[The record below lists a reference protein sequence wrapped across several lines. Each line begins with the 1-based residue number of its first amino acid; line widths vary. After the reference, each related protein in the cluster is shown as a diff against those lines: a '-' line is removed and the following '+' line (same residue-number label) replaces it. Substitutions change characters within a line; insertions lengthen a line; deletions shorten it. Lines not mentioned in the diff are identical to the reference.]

1 MSRSV
6 RPVPSP
12 TGGEQGNQLASPSGG
27 GQGGG
32 IVEARA
38 RVLEL
43 RRLIDR
49 ANRQYYVLDHPE
61 ITDAEYD
68 ALFRELVE
76 LETQFPELVTPDSP
90 TQRVGGPPS
99 DAFAKV
105 THRTPM
111 LSLANAFDRDE
122 VREFDKRV
130 RRALGDVKVEY
141 VTELKI
147 DGLAMSLLYE
157 DGRYT
162 IGATRGDGYEGEDV
176 TPNVKTISSVPLSVT
191 IPMEFPRTFEVRGEV
206 YMPKRS
212 FERLNAELAA
222 AGKPLFANPRNAAA
236 GAVRQ
241 LDPRITA
248 RRRLDTFI
256 YALDPPGTA
265 KSQEQV
271 LALLAEMGFHV
282 NDNRRTHGDI
292 DAVIGFL
299 DEWQEKRH
307 GLDYE
312 IDGIVI
318 KVNDLGQQAELG
330 FVSRSP
336 RWALAFKFP
345 PEQAETVVEDIKVY
359 VGRTGVMT
367 PVAWLTPIQIA
378 GVTVSRA
385 TLHNEDEVARK
396 DVRPGDH
403 VIIQRAGD
411 VIPEVVRVLTEKR
424 PTSSRPWHMPKTCP
438 ECGTDL
444 VREPG
449 EAATRCINPTCP
461 AQVLEHLRHF
471 VGALDIEGLGYATL
485 QQLID
490 RKLVKDPADLYHL
503 TKDQL
508 LSLDGFADK
517 SAQNLLDRIEASKPT
532 TFLRFLAALGIGH
545 VGWTMA
551 GLLADH
557 FGTIDRLQGAGID
570 DLRAVGGVG
579 PTVAEEVHEY
589 FERAESRRLIE
600 RLLAAGIEI
609 KKPERREGP
618 LTGKTFVL
626 TGSLSTLT
634 RGQAEERIKGLGGA
648 IGSTVSKKTNYLVVG
663 ADPGSKLEKAQR
675 LKVPI
680 LDEVAFLELLAT
692 QGVADN
698 AE

>member
-1 MSRSV
+1 V
-6 RPVPSP
+6 IAAV
-12 TGGEQGNQLASPSGG
+12 TTIEQAQ
-27 GQGGG
+27 
-32 IVEARA
+32 V

-43 RRLIDR
+43 RKLIDR
-49 ANRQYYVLDHPE
+49 ASRQYYLLDQPE

-76 LETQFPELVTPDSP
+76 LETQYPELITPDSP

-105 THRTPM
+105 THRAPM
-111 LSLANAFDRDE
+111 LSLANAFERDE

-130 RRALGDVKVEY
+130 HRALGDVTVRY

-157 DGRYT
+157 DGHYK
-162 IGATRGDGYEGEDV
+162 IGATRGDGYVGEDV
-176 TPNVKTISSVPLSVT
+176 TPNVKTIASVPLSVT
-191 IPMEFPRTFEVRGEV
+191 IPQEFPPTFEVRGEV

-212 FERLNAELAA
+212 FRRLNAELAA
-222 AGKPLFANPRNAAA
+222 EGKPLFANPRNAAA

-241 LDPRITA
+241 LDPGVTA
-248 RRRLDTFI
+248 RRRLDTFM
-256 YALDPPGTA
+256 YALDPPGGA
-265 KSQEQV
+265 RSQEEI
-271 LALLAEMGFHV
+271 LERLAEMGFHV
-282 NDNRRTHGDI
+282 NDNRRLHGDI
-292 DAVIGFL
+292 EAVIAFL

-318 KVNDLGQQAELG
+318 KVNDLTQQGELG
-330 FVSRSP
+330 FVSRRP

-359 VGRTGVMT
+359 VGRTGAIT
-367 PVAWLTPIQIA
+367 PVAWLTPVQI
-378 GVTVSRA
+378 GGTTVSRA

-411 VIPEVVRVLTEKR
+411 VIPEVVRVLAEKR
-424 PTSSRPWHMPKTCP
+424 PRSSRPWRMPKQCP

-490 RKLVKDPADLYHL
+490 RKLVKDPSDLYHL
-503 TKDQL
+503 RKDQL
-508 LSLDGFADK
+508 LSLEGFAEK
-517 SAQNLLDRIEASKPT
+517 SAQNLLDRIDASKST
-532 TFLRFLAALGIGH
+532 TLLRFLAALGIGH

-551 GLLADH
+551 GLLADD
-557 FGTIDRLQGAGID
+557 FGTIDRLQAASVD
-570 DLRAVGGVG
+570 DLRAIGGVG
-579 PTVAEEVHEY
+579 PTVAEEVREY
-589 FERAESRRLIE
+589 FQRPESRRLIE
-600 RLLAAGIEI
+600 RLLAGGIEI
-609 KKPERREGP
+609 KKPERRDGP
-618 LTGKTFVL
+618 LSGKTFVL
-626 TGSLSTLT
+626 TGTLSSLT
-634 RGQAEERIKGLGGA
+634 RGEAEERIKALGGA
-648 IGSTVSKKTNYLVVG
+648 IGSSVSKKTDFLVVG

-680 LDEVAFLELLAT
+680 LDETAFLTLLGRT
-692 QGVADN
+692 S
-698 AE
+698 

>member
-1 MSRSV
+1 MSKQ
-6 RPVPSP
+6 PQTPQ
-12 TGGEQGNQLASPSGG
+12 TLASHVPRGSRGPAG
-27 GQGGG
+27 PE
-32 IVEARA
+32 EAQA

-43 RRLIDR
+43 RTEIDR
-49 ANRQYYVLDHPE
+49 ANRQYYELDQPE

-68 ALFRELVE
+68 ALFRELVD
-76 LETQFPELVTPDSP
+76 LETQYPELITPDSP
-90 TQRVGGPPS
+90 SQRVGGPPS

-111 LSLANAFDRDE
+111 LSLGNAFDRDE
-122 VREFDKRV
+122 VREFDRRV

-157 DGRYT
+157 DGRYK
-162 IGATRGDGYEGEDV
+162 IGATRGDGYVGEDV
-176 TPNVKTISSVPLSVT
+176 TPNVKTISSVPLSV
-191 IPMEFPRTFEVRGEV
+191 IVPPEFPRAFEVRGEV

-212 FERLNAELAA
+212 FQRLNAELAA
-222 AGKPLFANPRNAAA
+222 EGKPLFANPRNAAA

-256 YALDPPGTA
+256 YALDPPGGA
-265 KSQEQV
+265 RSQEQI
-271 LALLAEMGFHV
+271 LNRLAEMGFHV
-282 NDNRRTHGDI
+282 NTNRRTHPDI

-307 GLDYE
+307 ELDYG

-345 PEQAETVVEDIKVY
+345 PEQAETVVDDIKVY
-359 VGRTGVMT
+359 VGRTGAIT
-367 PVAWLTPIQIA
+367 PVAWLTPVQI
-378 GVTVSRA
+378 GGTTVSRA

-424 PTSSRPWHMPKTCP
+424 SPSSRPWHMPKKCP
-438 ECGTDL
+438 ECGTEL

-461 AQVLEHLRHF
+461 AQVLEHFRHF
-471 VGALDIEGLGYATL
+471 VGSLDIEGLGYATL

-503 TKDQL
+503 TKEQL
-508 LSLDGFADK
+508 LTLDGFADK
-517 SAQNLLDRIEASKPT
+517 SAQNLLDRIAASKST
-532 TFLRFLAALGIGH
+532 TFLRFLSALAINH

-557 FGTIDRLQGAGID
+557 FGTIDRLQTAGVD
-570 DLRAVGGVG
+570 DLRAIGGVG
-579 PTVAEEVHEY
+579 PTVAEDVHEY
-589 FERAESRRLIE
+589 FQRPEWRRTSTSISSGQSPAASSSVCSRPESRSSNPSD
-600 RLLAAGIEI
+600 A
-609 KKPERREGP
+609 
-618 LTGKTFVL
+618 
-626 TGSLSTLT
+626 
-634 RGQAEERIKGLGGA
+634 RGR
-648 IGSTVSKKTNYLVVG
+648 
-663 ADPGSKLEKAQR
+663 
-675 LKVPI
+675 
-680 LDEVAFLELLAT
+680 
-692 QGVADN
+692 
-698 AE
+698 

>member
-1 MSRSV
+1 VNTAV
-6 RPVPSP
+6 RPVR
-12 TGGEQGNQLASPSGG
+12 SPSGG

-32 IVEARA
+32 LEEAQA

-43 RRLIDR
+43 RTLIDR
-49 ANRQYYVLDHPE
+49 ANRQYYELDEPE

-68 ALFRELVE
+68 ALFRELVD
-76 LETQFPELVTPDSP
+76 LETRYPELITPDSP

-111 LSLANAFDRDE
+111 LSLGNAFDRDE

-157 DGRYT
+157 DGRYK
-162 IGATRGDGYEGEDV
+162 IGATRGDGYVGEDV
-176 TPNVKTISSVPLSVT
+176 TPNVKTIPSVPISVT
-191 IPMEFPRTFEVRGEV
+191 IPPEFPRAFEVRGEV

-212 FERLNAELAA
+212 FQRLNTELAA
-222 AGKPLFANPRNAAA
+222 EGKPLFANPRNAAA

-256 YALDPPGTA
+256 YALDPAGGA
-265 KSQEQV
+265 KSQEQI
-271 LALLAEMGFHV
+271 LNRLAEMGFHV
-282 NDNRRTHGDI
+282 NTNRRTHGDI

-307 GLDYE
+307 ELDYGT
-312 IDGIVI
+312 DGIVI

-345 PEQAETVVEDIKVY
+345 PEQAETIVDDIKVY
-359 VGRTGVMT
+359 VGRTGAIT
-367 PVAWLTPIQIA
+367 PVAWLTPVQI
-378 GVTVSRA
+378 GGTTVSRA

-424 PTSSRPWHMPKTCP
+424 SASSRPWHMPKKCA

-461 AQVLEHLRHF
+461 AQVLEHFRHF
-471 VGALDIEGLGYATL
+471 VGSLDIEGLGYATL

-490 RKLVKDPADLYHL
+490 RKLVGDPADLYHL
-503 TKDQL
+503 TKEQL
-508 LSLDGFADK
+508 LTLNGFADK
-517 SAQNLLDRIEASKPT
+517 SAQNLLDRIAASKST
-532 TFLRFLAALGIGH
+532 TFLRFLSALAINH

-557 FGTIDRLQGAGID
+557 FGTIDRLQSASVD
-570 DLRAVGGVG
+570 DLRAIGGVG
-579 PTVAEEVHEY
+579 PTVAEDVHEY
-589 FERAESRRLIE
+589 FQRPESRRLIE
-600 RLLAAGIEI
+600 RLLEAGIEI
-609 KKPERREGP
+609 KQPERREGP
-618 LTGKTFVL
+618 LSGKTFVL
-626 TGSLSTLT
+626 TGTLSSLT
-634 RGQAEERIKGLGGA
+634 RGDAEERIKAFGGA
-648 IGSTVSKKTNYLVVG
+648 IGSGVSKKTDYLVAG

-675 LKVPI
+675 LKIPI
-680 LDEVAFLELLAT
+680 LDETAFLALLEDGPMKEAI
-692 QGVADN
+692 
-698 AE
+698 

>member
-1 MSRSV
+1 
-6 RPVPSP
+6 
-12 TGGEQGNQLASPSGG
+12 
-27 GQGGG
+27 
-32 IVEARA
+32 
-38 RVLEL
+38 
-43 RRLIDR
+43 
-49 ANRQYYVLDHPE
+49 
-61 ITDAEYD
+61 
-68 ALFRELVE
+68 
-76 LETQFPELVTPDSP
+76 
-90 TQRVGGPPS
+90 
-99 DAFAKV
+99 
-105 THRTPM
+105 
-111 LSLANAFDRDE
+111 
-122 VREFDKRV
+122 
-130 RRALGDVKVEY
+130 LGDVRVEY

-157 DGRYT
+157 QGRYK
-162 IGATRGDGYEGEDV
+162 IGATRGDGYVGEDV
-176 TPNVKTISSVPLSVT
+176 TPNVKTIPSVPLSVT
-191 IPMEFPRTFEVRGEV
+191 IPKEFPPTFEVRGEV

-212 FERLNAELAA
+212 FQRLNAELASE
-222 AGKPLFANPRNAAA
+222 GKPPFANPRNAAA

-256 YALDPPGTA
+256 YALDPPGSA
-265 KSQEQV
+265 KSQEQILER
-271 LALLAEMGFHV
+271 LAQMGFHV
-282 NDNRRTHGDI
+282 NDNRRTHPDI
-292 DAVIGFL
+292 EAVIAFL

-345 PEQAETVVEDIKVY
+345 PEQAETVVEDIKIY
-359 VGRTGVMT
+359 VGRTGAAT
-367 PVAWLTPIQIA
+367 PVAWLRPTQIA

-396 DVRPGDH
+396 DVRPQDH

-411 VIPEVVRVLTEKR
+411 VIPEVVRVLIEKR
-424 PTSSRPWHMPKTCP
+424 PTSSRPWHMPKKCP

-471 VGALDIEGLGYATL
+471 VGSLDIEGLGYATL

-503 TKDQL
+503 TKEQL
-508 LSLDGFADK
+508 LSLEGFADK
-517 SAQNLLDRIEASKPT
+517 SAQNLLDRIDASKST
-532 TFLRFLAALGIGH
+532 TFLRFLSALGINH

-551 GLLADH
+551 GLLAEH
-557 FGTIDRLQGAGID
+557 FGAIDRLQDASVD

-579 PTVAEEVHEY
+579 PIVAEEVHEY
-589 FERAESRRLIE
+589 FQRPESRRLIQ
-600 RLLAAGIEI
+600 RLLEAGITI
-609 KKPERREGP
+609 KPPERVEGR
-618 LTGKTFVL
+618 LSGKTFVL
-626 TGSLSTLT
+626 TGTLSSLT
-634 RGQAEERIKGLGGA
+634 RGQAEDMIKALGGA
-648 IGSTVSKKTNYLVVG
+648 VGSSVTKKTDYLVVG

-675 LKVPI
+675 LKVPV
-680 LDEVAFLELLAT
+680 LDEAAFLEMIR
-692 QGVADN
+692 G
-698 AE
+698 

>member
-1 MSRSV
+1 VTTAVRSL
-6 RPVPSP
+6 
-12 TGGEQGNQLASPSGG
+12 E
-27 GQGGG
+27 
-32 IVEARA
+32 EAQA

-43 RRLIDR
+43 RGLIDR
-49 ANRQYYVLDHPE
+49 ANRQYYVLDQPE
-61 ITDAEYD
+61 ITDAEFD

-76 LETQFPELVTPDSP
+76 LETQFPELITPDSP

-111 LSLANAFDRDE
+111 LSLGNAFDRDE

-157 DGRYT
+157 DGRYR
-162 IGATRGDGYEGEDV
+162 IGATRGDGYVGEDV
-176 TPNVKTISSVPLSVT
+176 TPNVKTIPSVPLSVT
-191 IPMEFPRTFEVRGEV
+191 VPAEFPRTFEVRGEV

-222 AGKPLFANPRNAAA
+222 EGKALFANPRNAAA

-256 YALDPPGTA
+256 YALDPPGGA
-265 KSQEQV
+265 RSQEEI
-271 LALLAEMGFHV
+271 LTRLDRMGFHV
-282 NDNRRTHGDI
+282 NGSRRTHADI

-299 DEWQEKRH
+299 DEWQEKRQ
-307 GLDYE
+307 GLDYG

-318 KVNDLGQQAELG
+318 KVNDLAQQAELG

-345 PEQAETVVEDIKVY
+345 PEQAETTVEDIKVY

-367 PVAWLTPIQIA
+367 PVAWLTPVQI
-378 GVTVSRA
+378 GGTTVSRA

-396 DVRPGDH
+396 DVRPGDR

-411 VIPEVVRVLTEKR
+411 VIPEVVRVLLERR
-424 PTSSRPWHMPKTCP
+424 PASSRPWHMPKKCP
-438 ECGTDL
+438 ECGSDL

-471 VGALDIEGLGYATL
+471 VAALDIEGLGYATL
-485 QQLID
+485 QQLIE
-490 RKLVKDPADLYHL
+490 RKLVTDPADLYHL
-503 TKDQL
+503 TKPKV
-508 LSLDGFADK
+508 LSLEGFADK

-532 TFLRFLAALGIGH
+532 TLQRFLVALGIGH

-557 FGTIDRLQGAGID
+557 FGDIDRLQAAGID
-570 DLRAVGGVG
+570 DLRAIGGVG
-579 PTVAEEVHEY
+579 PAVAEAVREY
-589 FERAESRRLIE
+589 FQLPTSRRLIQ
-600 RLLAAGIEI
+600 RLLEAGVNI
-609 KKPERREGP
+609 KQPERPEGP
-618 LTGKTFVL
+618 LVGKTFVL
-626 TGSLSTLT
+626 TGSLTSLT
-634 RGQAEERIKGLGGA
+634 RGEAEHRIKALGGT
-648 IGSTVSKKTNYLVVG
+648 IGSSVSRKTDYLVVG
-663 ADPGSKLEKAQR
+663 ADPGSKQEKAQR
-675 LKVPI
+675 LKVPL
-680 LDEVAFLELLAT
+680 LDEAGFLDLIDHTA
-692 QGVADN
+692 
-698 AE
+698 

>member
-1 MSRSV
+1 M
-6 RPVPSP
+6 PVP
-12 TGGEQGNQLASPSGG
+12 SPSGG
-27 GQGGG
+27 GRGGG
-32 IVEARA
+32 LEQARA

-43 RRLIDR
+43 RTLIER
-49 ANRQYYVLDHPE
+49 ANRQYYELDQPE

-68 ALFRELVE
+68 AMFRELVE
-76 LETQFPELVTPDSP
+76 LETQYPELITPDSP

-111 LSLANAFDRDE
+111 LSLSNAFDRDE

-157 DGRYT
+157 DGRYK
-162 IGATRGDGYEGEDV
+162 IGATRGDGYVGEDV
-176 TPNVKTISSVPLSVT
+176 TPNVKTIASVPLSVT
-191 IPMEFPRTFEVRGEV
+191 IPAEFPRTFEVRGEV

-212 FERLNAELAA
+212 FQRLNAELAA
-222 AGKPLFANPRNAAA
+222 EGKPLFANPRNAAA

-256 YALDPPGTA
+256 YALDPPGGA
-265 KSQEQV
+265 RSQAQI
-271 LALLAEMGFHV
+271 LTRLDEMGFHV
-282 NDNRRTHGDI
+282 NANRCTHADI

-307 GLDYE
+307 ELDYG

-345 PEQAETVVEDIKVY
+345 PEQAETVVNEIKVY
-359 VGRTGVMT
+359 VGRTGAIT
-367 PVAWLTPIQIA
+367 PVAWLEPVQI
-378 GVTVSRA
+378 GGTTVSRA

-411 VIPEVVRVLTEKR
+411 VIPEVVRVLTEERSK
-424 PTSSRPWHMPKTCP
+424 SSRPWHMPKKCP

-444 VREPG
+444 VRESG

-471 VGALDIEGLGYATL
+471 VGSLDIEGLGYATL

-490 RKLVKDPADLYHL
+490 RKLVKDPADLYRL
-503 TKDQL
+503 TKEQL
-508 LSLDGFADK
+508 LILEGFADK
-517 SAQNLLDRIEASKPT
+517 SAQNLLDRIATSKST
-532 TFLRFLAALGIGH
+532 TLLRFLSALGISH

-557 FGTIDRLQGAGID
+557 FGTIDRLEAASVD
-570 DLRAVGGVG
+570 DLRAISGVG

-589 FERAESRRLIE
+589 FQRPESRRLIE

-618 LTGKTFVL
+618 LSGKTFVL
-626 TGSLSTLT
+626 TGTLSSLT
-634 RGQAEERIKGLGGA
+634 RGQAEERIKALGGA
-648 IGSTVSKKTNYLVVG
+648 IGPGVSKKTDYLVVG

-675 LKVPI
+675 LKIPI
-680 LDEVAFLELLAT
+680 LDETAFLELLGPT
-692 QGVADN
+692 S
-698 AE
+698 

>member
-1 MSRSV
+1 MSKQ
-6 RPVPSP
+6 PQTPQ
-12 TGGEQGNQLASPSGG
+12 TLASHVPRGSRGPAG
-27 GQGGG
+27 PE
-32 IVEARA
+32 EAQA

-43 RRLIDR
+43 RTEIDR
-49 ANRQYYVLDHPE
+49 ANRQYYELDQPE

-68 ALFRELVE
+68 ALFRELVD
-76 LETQFPELVTPDSP
+76 LETQYPELITPDSP
-90 TQRVGGPPS
+90 SQRVGGPPS

-111 LSLANAFDRDE
+111 LSLGNAFDRDE
-122 VREFDKRV
+122 VREFDRRV

-157 DGRYT
+157 DGRYK
-162 IGATRGDGYEGEDV
+162 IGATRGDGYVGEDV
-176 TPNVKTISSVPLSVT
+176 TPNVKTISSVPLSV
-191 IPMEFPRTFEVRGEV
+191 IVPPEFPRAFEVRGEV

-212 FERLNAELAA
+212 FQRLNAELAA
-222 AGKPLFANPRNAAA
+222 EGKPLFANPRNAAA

-256 YALDPPGTA
+256 YALDPPGEA
-265 KSQEQV
+265 RSQEQI
-271 LALLAEMGFHV
+271 LNRLAEMGFHV
-282 NDNRRTHGDI
+282 NTNRRTHPDI

-307 GLDYE
+307 ELDYG

-345 PEQAETVVEDIKVY
+345 PEQAETVVDDIKVY
-359 VGRTGVMT
+359 VGRTGAIT
-367 PVAWLTPIQIA
+367 PVAWLTPVQI
-378 GVTVSRA
+378 GGTTVSRA

-424 PTSSRPWHMPKTCP
+424 SPSSRPWHMPKKCP
-438 ECGTDL
+438 ECGTEL

-461 AQVLEHLRHF
+461 AQVLEHFRHF
-471 VGALDIEGLGYATL
+471 VGSLDIEGLGYATL

-503 TKDQL
+503 TKEQL
-508 LSLDGFADK
+508 LTLDGFADK
-517 SAQNLLDRIEASKPT
+517 SAQNLLDRIAASKST
-532 TFLRFLAALGIGH
+532 TFLRFLSALAINH

-557 FGTIDRLQGAGID
+557 FGTIDRLQTAGVD
-570 DLRAVGGVG
+570 DLRAIGGVG
-579 PTVAEEVHEY
+579 PTVAEDVHEY
-589 FERAESRRLIE
+589 FQRPESRRLIE

-609 KKPERREGP
+609 KQPERREGP
-618 LTGKTFVL
+618 LSGKTFVL
-626 TGSLSTLT
+626 TGTLSSLS
-634 RGQAEERIKGLGGA
+634 RGEAEGRIKALGGA
-648 IGSTVSKKTNYLVVG
+648 IGSGVSKKTDYLVVG
-663 ADPGSKLEKAQR
+663 TDPGSKLEKAQR
-675 LKVPI
+675 LKITI
-680 LDEVAFLELLAT
+680 LEEAAFLALLKDVAMKAT
-692 QGVADN
+692 I
-698 AE
+698 

>member
-1 MSRSV
+1 VSS
-6 RPVPSP
+6 
-12 TGGEQGNQLASPSGG
+12 
-27 GQGGG
+27 
-32 IVEARA
+32 IDDARA

-43 RRLIDR
+43 RRLIDE
-49 ANRQYYVLDHPE
+49 ANRQYYVLDQPE

-76 LETQFPELVTPDSP
+76 LETQYPELVTPDSP

-111 LSLANAFDRDE
+111 LSLGNAFDRDE

-130 RRALGDVKVEY
+130 HRALGDVRVEY

-147 DGLAMSLLYE
+147 DGLAMSLLY
-157 DGRYT
+157 DQGRYK
-162 IGATRGDGYEGEDV
+162 IGATRGDGYVGEDV
-176 TPNVKTISSVPLSVT
+176 TPNVKTIPSVPLSVT
-191 IPMEFPRTFEVRGEV
+191 IPKEFPQTFEVRGEV

-212 FERLNAELAA
+212 FQRLNAELAA
-222 AGKPLFANPRNAAA
+222 EGKPPFANPRNAAA

-256 YALDPPGTA
+256 YALDPPGSA
-265 KSQEQV
+265 KSQEQILER
-271 LALLAEMGFHV
+271 LAQMGFHV
-282 NDNRRTHGDI
+282 NDNRRTHPDI
-292 DAVIGFL
+292 EAVIAFL

-345 PEQAETVVEDIKVY
+345 PEQAESVVEDIKIY
-359 VGRTGVMT
+359 IGRTGAAT
-367 PVAWLTPIQIA
+367 PVAWLRPTQIA

-385 TLHNEDEVARK
+385 TLHNEDEVTRK
-396 DVRPGDH
+396 DVRPHDY

-411 VIPEVVRVLTEKR
+411 VIPEVVRVLKEKR
-424 PTSSRPWHMPKTCP
+424 PKSSRPWHMPKQCP

-471 VGALDIEGLGYATL
+471 VGSLDIEGLGYATL

-490 RKLVKDPADLYHL
+490 RTLVKDPADLYHL
-503 TKDQL
+503 TKEQL
-508 LSLDGFADK
+508 LSLEGFADK
-517 SAQNLLDRIEASKPT
+517 SAQNLLDRIEASKST
-532 TFLRFLAALGIGH
+532 TFLRFVVSLGINH

-557 FGTIDRLQGAGID
+557 FGTIDRLESASVD
-570 DLRAVGGVG
+570 DLRSIGGVG
-579 PTVAEEVHEY
+579 PTVAEGVHDY
-589 FERAESRRLIE
+589 FQLPASRALIA
-600 RLLAAGIEI
+600 RLLQAGIVI
-609 KKPERREGP
+609 KQPERHEGP

-626 TGSLSTLT
+626 TGTLSSLT
-634 RGQAEERIKGLGGA
+634 RGQAEERIKSLGGA
-648 IGSTVSKKTNYLVVG
+648 VGSNVTKKTDYLIVG

-675 LKVPI
+675 LKVPV
-680 LDEVAFLELLAT
+680 LDEAAFLALLGGALPT
-692 QGVADN
+692 TSSPR
-698 AE
+698 

>member
-1 MSRSV
+1 MSTAPNPSRSG
-6 RPVPSP
+6 RGQGEDVP
-12 TGGEQGNQLASPSGG
+12 SPSGG

-32 IVEARA
+32 LEAARA

-43 RRLIDR
+43 RALIDE
-49 ANRQYYVLDHPE
+49 ANRQYYVLDRPE

-76 LETQFPELVTPDSP
+76 LETQYPELVTPDSP

-111 LSLANAFDRDE
+111 LSLGNAFDRDE

-130 RRALGDVKVEY
+130 HRALGDVRVEY

-157 DGRYT
+157 QGRYK
-162 IGATRGDGYEGEDV
+162 IGATRGDGYVGEDV
-176 TPNVKTISSVPLSVT
+176 TPNVKTIPSVPLSVT
-191 IPMEFPRTFEVRGEV
+191 IPKEFPQTFEVRGEV

-212 FERLNAELAA
+212 FQRLNAELAA
-222 AGKPLFANPRNAAA
+222 EGKPPFANPRNAAA

-256 YALDPPGTA
+256 YALDPPGNA
-265 KSQEQV
+265 KSQEQILER
-271 LALLAEMGFHV
+271 LAQTGFHV
-282 NDNRRTHGDI
+282 NDNRRTHPDI
-292 DAVIGFL
+292 EAVIAFL
-299 DEWQEKRH
+299 DDWQEKRH

-345 PEQAETVVEDIKVY
+345 PEQAETVVEEIKIY
-359 VGRTGVMT
+359 IGRTGAAT
-367 PVAWLTPIQIA
+367 PVAWLRPTQIA

-396 DVRPGDH
+396 DVRPQDS

-411 VIPEVVRVLTEKR
+411 VIPEVVRVLKEKR
-424 PTSSRPWHMPKTCP
+424 PKSSRPWHMPKQCP

-471 VGALDIEGLGYATL
+471 VGSLDIEGLGYATL

-503 TKDQL
+503 TKAQL
-508 LSLDGFADK
+508 LSLEGFADK
-517 SAQNLLDRIEASKPT
+517 SAQNLVDRIEASKAT
-532 TFLRFLAALGIGH
+532 TFLRFLVSLGINH

-557 FGTIDRLQGAGID
+557 FGTIDRLESASVD
-570 DLRAVGGVG
+570 DLR
-579 PTVAEEVHEY
+579 
-589 FERAESRRLIE
+589 S
-600 RLLAAGIEI
+600 
-609 KKPERREGP
+609 
-618 LTGKTFVL
+618 
-626 TGSLSTLT
+626 
-634 RGQAEERIKGLGGA
+634 
-648 IGSTVSKKTNYLVVG
+648 
-663 ADPGSKLEKAQR
+663 
-675 LKVPI
+675 
-680 LDEVAFLELLAT
+680 
-692 QGVADN
+692 
-698 AE
+698 

>member
-1 MSRSV
+1 M
-6 RPVPSP
+6 PVPSP
-12 TGGEQGNQLASPSGG
+12 AGG

-32 IVEARA
+32 LEQAQA
-38 RVLEL
+38 RVVEL
-43 RRLIDR
+43 RTLIER
-49 ANRQYYVLDHPE
+49 ANRQYYELDQPE

-76 LETQFPELVTPDSP
+76 LETEYPELITPDSP

-111 LSLANAFDRDE
+111 LSLSNAFDRDE

-130 RRALGDVKVEY
+130 HRALGDVKVEY

-157 DGRYT
+157 DGRYK
-162 IGATRGDGYEGEDV
+162 IGATRGDGYVGEDV

-191 IPMEFPRTFEVRGEV
+191 IPAEFPRTFEVRGEV

-212 FERLNAELAA
+212 FQRLNAELAA
-222 AGKPLFANPRNAAA
+222 EGKPLFANPRNAAA

-256 YALDPPGTA
+256 YALDPPGGA
-265 KSQEQV
+265 RSQAQI
-271 LALLAEMGFHV
+271 LTRLDEMGFHV
-282 NDNRRTHGDI
+282 NANRRTHADI

-307 GLDYE
+307 ELDYG

-318 KVNDLGQQAELG
+318 KVNDLGQQTELG

-345 PEQAETVVEDIKVY
+345 PEQAETVVNDIKVY
-359 VGRTGVMT
+359 VGRTGAIT
-367 PVAWLTPIQIA
+367 PVAWLEPVQI
-378 GVTVSRA
+378 GGTTVSRA

-424 PTSSRPWHMPKTCP
+424 SKSSRPWHMPKKCP

-444 VREPG
+444 VRESG

-471 VGALDIEGLGYATL
+471 VGSLDIEGLGYATL

-503 TKDQL
+503 TKEQL
-508 LSLDGFADK
+508 MTLEGFADK
-517 SAQNLLDRIEASKPT
+517 SAQNLLDRIAASKST
-532 TFLRFLAALGIGH
+532 TLIRFLSALGISH

-557 FGTIDRLQGAGID
+557 FGTIDRLEAASVD
-570 DLRAVGGVG
+570 DLRAISGVG

-589 FERAESRRLIE
+589 FQRPESRRLIE

-618 LTGKTFVL
+618 LSGKTFVL
-626 TGSLSTLT
+626 TGTLSSLT
-634 RGQAEERIKGLGGA
+634 RGQAEERIKALGGA
-648 IGSTVSKKTNYLVVG
+648 IGPGVSKKTDYLVVG

-675 LKVPI
+675 LKIPI
-680 LDEVAFLELLAT
+680 LDEAAFLELLGQT
-692 QGVADN
+692 S
-698 AE
+698 

>member
-1 MSRSV
+1 VSKAPTPDASNARIAHSAARV
-6 RPVPSP
+6 GRQARPSP
-12 TGGEQGNQLASPSGG
+12 ANGGGEIEA
-27 GQGGG
+27 
-32 IVEARA
+32 ARA
-38 RVLEL
+38 RVIEL
-43 RRLIDR
+43 RTLIDR
-49 ANRQYYVLDHPE
+49 ANRQYYVLDNPE

-76 LETQFPELVTPDSP
+76 LETEHPELVTPDSP

-111 LSLANAFDRDE
+111 LSLANAFERDE

-130 RRALGDVKVEY
+130 HRALGDVRAEY

-157 DGRYT
+157 QGGYK
-162 IGATRGDGYEGEDV
+162 IGATRGDGYVGEDV
-176 TPNVKTISSVPLSVT
+176 TPNVKTIPSVPLSVT
-191 IPMEFPRTFEVRGEV
+191 IPKEFPQTFEVRGEV

-212 FERLNAELAA
+212 FQRLNTELAA
-222 AGKPLFANPRNAAA
+222 EGKAPFANPRNAAA

-248 RRRLDTFI
+248 RRRLDTFM
-256 YALDPPGTA
+256 YALDPPGSA
-265 KSQEQV
+265 KSQEQILER
-271 LALLAEMGFHV
+271 LAQMGFHV
-282 NDNRRTHGDI
+282 NDNRRTHPDI
-292 DAVIGFL
+292 EAVIAFL
-299 DEWQEKRH
+299 DEWTEKRH

-345 PEQAETVVEDIKVY
+345 PEQAETVVEAIKIY
-359 VGRTGVMT
+359 IGRTGAAT
-367 PVAWLTPIQIA
+367 PVAWLQPTQIA

-396 DVRPGDH
+396 DVRPQDH

-411 VIPEVVRVLTEKR
+411 VIPEVVRVLKEKR
-424 PTSSRPWHMPKTCP
+424 SKSSRPWHMPKKCP

-471 VGALDIEGLGYATL
+471 VGSLDIEGFGYATL
-485 QQLID
+485 QQLIE

-503 TKDQL
+503 TKAQL
-508 LSLDGFADK
+508 QSLEGFADK
-517 SAQNLLDRIEASKPT
+517 SAQNLLDRIEASKAT
-532 TFLRFLAALGIGH
+532 TFLRFLAALGINH

-557 FGTIDRLQGAGID
+557 FADIDRLQAATVD

-579 PTVAEEVHEY
+579 PIVAEEVHEY
-589 FERAESRRLIE
+589 FQRPESRRLIQ
-600 RLLAAGIEI
+600 RLLDAGITI
-609 KKPERREGP
+609 KPPERVKGP
-618 LTGKTFVL
+618 LSGKTFVL
-626 TGSLSTLT
+626 TGTLSAMT
-634 RGQAEERIKGLGGA
+634 RGQAEDRIKALGGTV
-648 IGSTVSKKTNYLVVG
+648 GSSVTKKTDYLVVG

-675 LKVPI
+675 LKVPV
-680 LDEVAFLELLAT
+680 LDEAAFVALL
-692 QGVADN
+692 GD
-698 AE
+698 

>member
-1 MSRSV
+1 MSKA
-6 RPVPSP
+6 PTPPSP
-12 TGGEQGNQLASPSGG
+12 ASGG
-27 GQGGG
+27 GE
-32 IVEARA
+32 IEAA
-38 RVLEL
+38 RSRVIEL
-43 RRLIDR
+43 RKLIDE
-49 ANRQYYVLDHPE
+49 ANRQYYVLDNPE

-76 LETQFPELVTPDSP
+76 LETKYPELVTPDSP

-111 LSLANAFDRDE
+111 LSLANAFERDE

-130 RRALGDVKVEY
+130 HRALGDLKVEY

-157 DGRYT
+157 QGRYK
-162 IGATRGDGYEGEDV
+162 IGATRGDGYVGEDV
-176 TPNVKTISSVPLSVT
+176 TPNVKTIPSVPLSVT
-191 IPMEFPRTFEVRGEV
+191 IPKEFPQTFEVRGEV

-212 FERLNAELAA
+212 FQRLNAELAA
-222 AGKPLFANPRNAAA
+222 EGKPPFANPRNAAA

-265 KSQEQV
+265 KSQEQILER
-271 LALLAEMGFHV
+271 LAQMGFHV
-282 NDNRRTHGDI
+282 NDNRRTHPDI
-292 DAVIGFL
+292 DAVIAFL
-299 DEWQEKRH
+299 DEWTEKRH

-345 PEQAETVVEDIKVY
+345 PEQAETVIEDIKVY
-359 VGRTGVMT
+359 IGRTGAAT
-367 PVAWLTPIQIA
+367 PVAWLRPTQIA

-396 DVRPGDH
+396 DVRPHDY
-403 VIIQRAGD
+403 VVIQRAGD
-411 VIPEVVRVLTEKR
+411 VIPEVVRVLKEKR
-424 PTSSRPWHMPKTCP
+424 SKSSRPWHMPKACP
-438 ECGTDL
+438 ECGTEL

-471 VGALDIEGLGYATL
+471 VGSLDIEGFGYATL

-503 TKDQL
+503 TKEQL
-508 LSLDGFADK
+508 LSLEGFADK
-517 SAQNLLDRIEASKPT
+517 SAQNLLDRIEASKAT
-532 TFLRFLAALGIGH
+532 TFLRFLAALGINH

-551 GLLADH
+551 GLLAEHFADIDH
-557 FGTIDRLQGAGID
+557 LQTASVD
-570 DLRAVGGVG
+570 DLQTVGGVG
-579 PTVAEEVHEY
+579 PIVAEEVHEY
-589 FERAESRRLIE
+589 FQRPESRRLIQ
-600 RLLAAGIEI
+600 RLLDAGITI
-609 KKPERREGP
+609 KPPERVEGP
-618 LTGKTFVL
+618 LSGKTFVL
-626 TGSLSTLT
+626 TGTLSSMT
-634 RGQAEERIKGLGGA
+634 RGQAEDRIKALGGTV
-648 IGSTVSKKTNYLVVG
+648 GSSVTKKTDYLVVG

-675 LKVPI
+675 LKVPV
-680 LDEVAFLELLAT
+680 LDETAFVALL
-692 QGVADN
+692 GD
-698 AE
+698 

>member
-1 MSRSV
+1 V
-6 RPVPSP
+6 NTAVN
-12 TGGEQGNQLASPSGG
+12 TVEQ
-27 GQGGG
+27 
-32 IVEARA
+32 ARA

-43 RRLIDR
+43 RKLIDR
-49 ANRQYYVLDHPE
+49 ANRQYYVLDQPE

-76 LETQFPELVTPDSP
+76 LETQYPALITPDSP

-111 LSLANAFDRDE
+111 LSLANAFERDE
-122 VREFDKRV
+122 VREFDTRV
-130 RRALGDVKVEY
+130 HRALGDLKVEY

-147 DGLAMSLLYE
+147 DGLAMSLLYD
-157 DGRYT
+157 DGHYK
-162 IGATRGDGYEGEDV
+162 IGATRGDGYVGEDV
-176 TPNVKTISSVPLSVT
+176 TPNVKTIASVPLSVT
-191 IPMEFPRTFEVRGEV
+191 IPQEFPPTFEVRGEV

-212 FERLNAELAA
+212 FQRLNTELAA
-222 AGKPLFANPRNAAA
+222 EGKPLFANPRNAAA

-241 LDPRITA
+241 LDPRVTA
-248 RRRLDTFI
+248 RRRLDTFM
-256 YALDPPGTA
+256 YALDPPGGAT
-265 KSQEQV
+265 SQEQI
-271 LALLAEMGFHV
+271 LERLAEMGFHV
-282 NDNRRTHGDI
+282 NDNRRLHGDI
-292 DAVIGFL
+292 EAVIAFL

-318 KVNDLGQQAELG
+318 KVNDLAQQAELG

-359 VGRTGVMT
+359 VGRTGAIT
-367 PVAWLTPIQIA
+367 PVAWLTPVQI
-378 GVTVSRA
+378 GGTTVSRA

-424 PTSSRPWHMPKTCP
+424 PRSSRPWHMPKQCP
-438 ECGTDL
+438 ECGTEL

-490 RKLVKDPADLYHL
+490 RKLVKDPSDLYHL
-503 TKDQL
+503 RRDQL
-508 LSLDGFADK
+508 LSLEGFAEK
-517 SAQNLLDRIEASKPT
+517 SAQNLLDRIDASKST
-532 TFLRFLAALGIGH
+532 TLLRFLVALGIGH

-557 FGTIDRLQGAGID
+557 FGTIDRLLAASVD
-570 DLRAVGGVG
+570 DLRAIGGVG
-579 PTVAEEVHEY
+579 PTVAGEVHEY
-589 FERAESRRLIE
+589 LQRPESRRLIG

-609 KKPERREGP
+609 KQPERREGP
-618 LTGKTFVL
+618 LSGKTFVL
-626 TGSLSTLT
+626 TGTLTSLT
-634 RGQAEERIKGLGGA
+634 RGQAEERIKALGGA
-648 IGSTVSKKTNYLVVG
+648 IGSNVSKKTDYVVVG
-663 ADPGSKLEKAQR
+663 ADPGSKLEKAHR

-680 LDEVAFLELLAT
+680 LDETAFLALLDRTA
-692 QGVADN
+692 
-698 AE
+698 

>member
-1 MSRSV
+1 
-6 RPVPSP
+6 
-12 TGGEQGNQLASPSGG
+12 L
-27 GQGGG
+27 
-32 IVEARA
+32 EAQA

-43 RRLIDR
+43 LTLIDL
-49 ANRQYYVLDHPE
+49 ANRQYYVLDQPE

-68 ALFRELVE
+68 ALFRELQA
-76 LETQFPELVTPDSP
+76 LETQYPELVTPDSP

-111 LSLANAFDRDE
+111 LSLGNAFDRDE

-130 RRALGDVKVEY
+130 RRALGHVTVEY

-157 DGRYT
+157 GGRYK
-162 IGATRGDGYEGEDV
+162 IGATRGNGYVGEDV
-176 TPNVKTISSVPLSVT
+176 TANVKTIPSVPLSVT
-191 IPMEFPRTFEVRGEV
+191 IPAEFPRTFEVRGEV
-206 YMPKRS
+206 YMPQRS
-212 FERLNAELAA
+212 FQRLNAELAA
-222 AGKPLFANPRNAAA
+222 EGKPLFANPRNAAA

-241 LDPRITA
+241 LDPRVTA

-256 YALDPPGTA
+256 YALDPPGGAT
-265 KSQEQV
+265 SQQQLLER
-271 LALLAEMGFHV
+271 LADMGFHV

-299 DEWQEKRH
+299 DEWQQKRH
-307 GLDYE
+307 GLDYG

-345 PEQAETVVEDIKVY
+345 PEQAETLVEDIKVY
-359 VGRTGVMT
+359 VGRTGAIT
-367 PVAWLTPIQIA
+367 PVAWLKPVQI
-378 GVTVSRA
+378 GGTTVSRA

-396 DVRPGDH
+396 DVRPGDQ
-403 VIIQRAGD
+403 VLIQRAGD
-411 VIPEVVRVLTEKR
+411 VIPEVVRVLKEKR
-424 PTSSRPWHMPKTCP
+424 PKSSRPWHMPKTCP

-449 EAATRCINPTCP
+449 EAATRCINPSCP

-471 VGALDIEGLGYATL
+471 VGSLDIEGLGYATL

-490 RKLVKDPADLYHL
+490 RQLVKDPADLYHL
-503 TKDQL
+503 TKAQL
-508 LSLDGFADK
+508 LSLEGFADR

-532 TFLRFLAALGIGH
+532 TLLRFLAALGIGH
-545 VGWTMA
+545 VGWTMS

-557 FGTIDRLQGAGID
+557 FGSIDRLQAASID
-570 DLRAVGGVG
+570 DLRTIGGVG
-579 PTVAEEVHEY
+579 PAVAEAVHEY
-589 FERAESRRLIE
+589 LQRPESRRLIE

-609 KKPERREGP
+609 VKPVRREGP

-626 TGSLSTLT
+626 TGTLSSLA
-634 RGQAEERIKGLGGA
+634 RGEAEERITALGGA
-648 IGSTVSKKTNYLVVG
+648 IGSGVSRKTDYLVVG
-663 ADPGSKLEKAQR
+663 AGPGSKLEKAQR

-680 LDEVAFLELLAT
+680 LDETAFLALLGT
-692 QGVADN
+692 TPDS
-698 AE
+698 ERL

>member
-1 MSRSV
+1 VSKPPQTPQTAASHVRRGSR
-6 RPVPSP
+6 
-12 TGGEQGNQLASPSGG
+12 GLEGLEQ
-27 GQGGG
+27 
-32 IVEARA
+32 ARA

-43 RRLIDR
+43 RTLIER
-49 ANRQYYVLDHPE
+49 ANRQYYQLDQPE

-76 LETQFPELVTPDSP
+76 LETQYPELITPESP
-90 TQRVGGPPS
+90 TQRIGGPPS

-111 LSLANAFDRDE
+111 LSLSNAFDRDE
-122 VREFDKRV
+122 VREFNKRV
-130 RRALGDVKVEY
+130 RRALGDVRVEY

-157 DGRYT
+157 EGRYK
-162 IGATRGDGYEGEDV
+162 IGATRGDGYVGEDV

-191 IPMEFPRTFEVRGEV
+191 IPAEFPRAFEVRGEV

-212 FERLNAELAA
+212 FQRLNTELAA
-222 AGKPLFANPRNAAA
+222 EGKPLFANPRNAAA

-241 LDPRITA
+241 LDPRVTA

-256 YALDPPGTA
+256 YALDPPGGA
-265 KSQEQV
+265 KSQEQI
-271 LALLAEMGFHV
+271 LMRLAEVGFHV
-282 NDNRRTHGDI
+282 NENRRLHADI
-292 DAVIGFL
+292 DAVIAFL

-345 PEQAETVVEDIKVY
+345 PEQAETVVEEIKVY
-359 VGRTGVMT
+359 VGRTGAIT
-367 PVAWLTPIQIA
+367 PVAWLTPVQIG

-396 DVRPGDH
+396 DVRPGDQ

-411 VIPEVVRVLTEKR
+411 VIPEVVRVLKEKR
-424 PTSSRPWHMPKTCP
+424 PTSSRPWHMPKKCP

-471 VGALDIEGLGYATL
+471 VGSLDIEGLGYATL

-503 TKDQL
+503 TKEQL
-508 LSLDGFADK
+508 LTLDGFAEK
-517 SAQNLLDRIEASKPT
+517 SAQNLLDRIAASKST
-532 TFLRFLAALGIGH
+532 TLLRFLTGLGIGH

-557 FGTIDRLQGAGID
+557 FGTLDRLQSASIE

-579 PTVAEEVHEY
+579 PTVAEGVHEY
-589 FERAESRRLIE
+589 FQRPESRRLIE

-618 LTGKTFVL
+618 LTGRTFVL
-626 TGSLSTLT
+626 TGTLSSLT
-634 RGQAEERIKGLGGA
+634 RGQAEERIKGLGGS
-648 IGSTVSKKTNYLVVG
+648 IGSSVSKKTDYLVAG

-680 LDEVAFLELLAT
+680 LDETAFLDLL
-692 QGVADN
+692 
-698 AE
+698 EHIS

>member
-1 MSRSV
+1 V
-6 RPVPSP
+6 N
-12 TGGEQGNQLASPSGG
+12 TALKANQ
-27 GQGGG
+27 
-32 IVEARA
+32 EAQA

-43 RRLIDR
+43 RSLIER
-49 ANRQYYVLDHPE
+49 ANRQYYELDQPE

-76 LETQFPELVTPDSP
+76 LETQYPELITPDSP
-90 TQRVGGPPS
+90 SQRVGGPPS

-111 LSLANAFDRDE
+111 LSLGNAFDRDE
-122 VREFDKRV
+122 VREFDRRV

-157 DGRYT
+157 DGRYK
-162 IGATRGDGYEGEDV
+162 IGATRGDGYVGEDV
-176 TPNVKTISSVPLSVT
+176 TPNVKTISSVPLSVSV
-191 IPMEFPRTFEVRGEV
+191 PPEFARAFEVRGEV

-212 FERLNAELAA
+212 FQRLNAELAA
-222 AGKPLFANPRNAAA
+222 EGKPLFANPRNAAA

-256 YALDPPGTA
+256 YALDPSGGA
-265 KSQEQV
+265 KSQEQI
-271 LALLAEMGFHV
+271 LNRLGEMGFHV
-282 NDNRRTHGDI
+282 NTNRRTHGDI

-307 GLDYE
+307 ELDYG

-345 PEQAETVVEDIKVY
+345 PEQAETIVDDIKVY
-359 VGRTGVMT
+359 VGRTGAIT
-367 PVAWLTPIQIA
+367 PVAWLTPVQI
-378 GVTVSRA
+378 GGTTVSRA

-424 PTSSRPWHMPKTCP
+424 STSSRAWHMPKQCP
-438 ECGTDL
+438 ECGTEL

-461 AQVLEHLRHF
+461 AQVLEHFRHF
-471 VGALDIEGLGYATL
+471 VGSLDIEGLGYATL

-508 LSLDGFADK
+508 LSLDGFAGK
-517 SAQNLLDRIEASKPT
+517 SAQNLLDRIAASKST
-532 TFLRFLAALGIGH
+532 TFLRFLSALAINH

-557 FGTIDRLQGAGID
+557 FGTIDRLQAASVD
-570 DLRAVGGVG
+570 DLRAIGGVG
-579 PTVAEEVHEY
+579 PTVAEDVHEY
-589 FERAESRRLIE
+589 FQRPESRRLIE

-609 KKPERREGP
+609 KQPERHEGP
-618 LTGKTFVL
+618 LGGKTFVL
-626 TGSLSTLT
+626 TGTLNSLT
-634 RGQAEERIKGLGGA
+634 RGEAEERIKALGGA
-648 IGSTVSKKTNYLVVG
+648 IGPGVSKKTDYLVEG
-663 ADPGSKLEKAQR
+663 TDPGSKLEKAQR
-675 LKVPI
+675 LKIPI
-680 LDEVAFLELLAT
+680 LDETAFLALLED
-692 QGVADN
+692 GPI
-698 AE
+698 

>member
-1 MSRSV
+1 MSKQ
-6 RPVPSP
+6 PQTPQ
-12 TGGEQGNQLASPSGG
+12 TLASHVPRGSRGPAG
-27 GQGGG
+27 PE
-32 IVEARA
+32 EAQA

-43 RRLIDR
+43 RTEIDR
-49 ANRQYYVLDHPE
+49 ANRQYYELDQPE

-68 ALFRELVE
+68 ALFRELVG
-76 LETQFPELVTPDSP
+76 LETQYPELITPDSP
-90 TQRVGGPPS
+90 SQRVGGPPS

-111 LSLANAFDRDE
+111 LSLGNAFDRDE
-122 VREFDKRV
+122 VREFDRRV
-130 RRALGDVKVEY
+130 RRALGNVKVEY

-157 DGRYT
+157 DGRYK
-162 IGATRGDGYEGEDV
+162 IGATRGDGYVGEDV
-176 TPNVKTISSVPLSVT
+176 TPNVKTISSVPLSV
-191 IPMEFPRTFEVRGEV
+191 IVPPEFPRAFEVRGEV

-212 FERLNAELAA
+212 FQRLNAELAA
-222 AGKPLFANPRNAAA
+222 EGKPLFANPRNAAA

-256 YALDPPGTA
+256 YALDPPGGA
-265 KSQEQV
+265 RSQEQI
-271 LALLAEMGFHV
+271 LNRLAEMGFHV
-282 NDNRRTHGDI
+282 NTNRRTHPDI

-307 GLDYE
+307 ELDYG

-345 PEQAETVVEDIKVY
+345 PEQAETVVDDIKVY
-359 VGRTGVMT
+359 VGRTGAIT
-367 PVAWLTPIQIA
+367 PVAWLTPVQI
-378 GVTVSRA
+378 GGTTVSRA

-424 PTSSRPWHMPKTCP
+424 SASSRPWHMPKKCP
-438 ECGTDL
+438 ECGTEL

-461 AQVLEHLRHF
+461 AQVLEHFRHF
-471 VGALDIEGLGYATL
+471 VGSLDIEGLGYATL

-503 TKDQL
+503 TKEQL
-508 LSLDGFADK
+508 LTLDGFADK
-517 SAQNLLDRIEASKPT
+517 SAQNLLDRIAASKST
-532 TFLRFLAALGIGH
+532 TFLRFLSALAINH

-557 FGTIDRLQGAGID
+557 FGTIDRLQTADVD
-570 DLRAVGGVG
+570 DLRAIGGVG
-579 PTVAEEVHEY
+579 PTVAEDVHEY
-589 FERAESRRLIE
+589 FQRPESLRLIE

-609 KKPERREGP
+609 KQPERREGP
-618 LTGKTFVL
+618 LSGKTFVL
-626 TGSLSTLT
+626 TGALSSLS
-634 RGQAEERIKGLGGA
+634 RGEAEGRIKALGGA
-648 IGSTVSKKTNYLVVG
+648 IGSGVSKKTDYLVVG
-663 ADPGSKLEKAQR
+663 TDPGSKLEKAQR
-675 LKVPI
+675 LKITI
-680 LDEVAFLELLAT
+680 LEEAAFLALLKDVAMKAT
-692 QGVADN
+692 I
-698 AE
+698 

>member
-1 MSRSV
+1 VSTAV
-6 RPVPSP
+6 K
-12 TGGEQGNQLASPSGG
+12 TLEQA
-27 GQGGG
+27 
-32 IVEARA
+32 EA

-43 RRLIDR
+43 RTIIDR
-49 ANRQYYVLDHPE
+49 ANRQYYVLDQPE

-68 ALFRELVE
+68 ALFRELTD
-76 LETQFPELVTPDSP
+76 LESQYPELITPDSP

-122 VREFDKRV
+122 VREFDKRL

-157 DGRYT
+157 DGRYK
-162 IGATRGDGYEGEDV
+162 IGATRGDGYVGEDV
-176 TPNVKTISSVPLSVT
+176 TPNVKTIPSVPLSVT
-191 IPMEFPRTFEVRGEV
+191 IPSEFPRAFEVRGEV

-212 FERLNAELAA
+212 FQRLNAELAA
-222 AGKPLFANPRNAAA
+222 EGKPLFANPRNAAA

-256 YALDPPGTA
+256 YALDPAGGA
-265 KSQEQV
+265 KSQEQI
-271 LALLAEMGFHV
+271 LTRLDEMGFHV
-282 NDNRRTHGDI
+282 NTNRRTHADI

-299 DEWQEKRH
+299 DEWQQKRDE
-307 GLDYE
+307 LDYG

-318 KVNDLGQQAELG
+318 KVNDLGQQAEVG

-359 VGRTGVMT
+359 VGRTGAIT
-367 PVAWLTPIQIA
+367 PVAWLKPVQI
-378 GVTVSRA
+378 GGTTVSRA

-396 DVRPGDH
+396 DVRPGDQ

-411 VIPEVVRVLTEKR
+411 VIPEVVRVLKEKR
-424 PTSSRPWHMPKTCP
+424 PKSSRPWHMPKKCP
-438 ECGTDL
+438 ECGTNL

-471 VGALDIEGLGYATL
+471 VGSLDIEGLGYATL

-503 TKDQL
+503 TKEQL
-508 LSLDGFADK
+508 LTLEGFADK
-517 SAQNLLDRIEASKPT
+517 SAQNLLDRIAASKST

-557 FGTIDRLQGAGID
+557 FGTLDRLQSASIE
-570 DLRAVGGVG
+570 DLLAIGGVG
-579 PTVAEEVHEY
+579 PTVAEDVYEY
-589 FERAESRRLIE
+589 FQRPESRRLIE

-618 LTGKTFVL
+618 LSGKTFVL
-626 TGSLSTLT
+626 TGTLSSLT
-634 RGQAEERIKGLGGA
+634 RGQAEERIKELGGS
-648 IGSTVSKKTNYLVVG
+648 IGSGVSKKTDYLVAG
-663 ADPGSKLEKAQR
+663 AEPGSKLEKAQR

-680 LDEVAFLELLAT
+680 LDETGFLELL
-692 QGVADN
+692 GHGS
-698 AE
+698 

>member
-1 MSRSV
+1 MTKA
-6 RPVPSP
+6 PTLPSP
-12 TGGEQGNQLASPSGG
+12 ASGG
-27 GQGGG
+27 GTLSKREA
-32 IVEARA
+32 EARI
-38 RVLEL
+38 LEL
-43 RRLIDR
+43 RTLIDR
-49 ANRQYYVLDHPE
+49 ANRQYYVLDNPE

-111 LSLANAFDRDE
+111 LSLANAFERDE

-130 RRALGDVKVEY
+130 HRGLGNVKVQY

-157 DGRYT
+157 DGHYR
-162 IGATRGDGYEGEDV
+162 IGATRGDGYVGEDV
-176 TPNVKTISSVPLSVT
+176 TPNVKTITSVPLSVT
-191 IPMEFPRTFEVRGEV
+191 IPKEFPRAFEVRGEV

-212 FERLNAELAA
+212 FQRLNAELAA
-222 AGKPLFANPRNAAA
+222 EGKPLFANPRNAAA

-241 LDPRITA
+241 LDPRVTA
-248 RRRLDTFI
+248 RRRLDTFM
-256 YALDPPGTA
+256 YALDPPGGA
-265 KSQEQV
+265 KSQEQI
-271 LALLAEMGFHV
+271 LERLAEMGFHV
-282 NDNRRTHGDI
+282 NDNRRTHDDI
-292 DAVIGFL
+292 DGVIAFL
-299 DEWQEKRH
+299 DEWQTKRH

-345 PEQAETVVEDIKVY
+345 PEQAETVIEDIKVY
-359 VGRTGVMT
+359 VGRTGAIT
-367 PVAWLTPIQIA
+367 PVAWLTPVQIG
-378 GVTVSRA
+378 GVTVGRA

-411 VIPEVVRVLTEKR
+411 VIPEVVRVVTKKR
-424 PTSSRPWHMPKTCP
+424 PASSRPWHMPKKCP
-438 ECGTDL
+438 ECGRAL

-471 VGALDIEGLGYATL
+471 VGALDIEGFGYATI
-485 QQLID
+485 QQLLD
-490 RKLVKDPADLYHL
+490 KKLVRDPADLYHL
-503 TKDQL
+503 TKAQL
-508 LSLDGFADK
+508 LTLEGFADK
-517 SAQNLLDRIEASKPT
+517 SAQNLLDRIEASKTT
-532 TFLRFLAALGIGH
+532 TFLRFLSALGINH

-557 FGTIDRLQGAGID
+557 FAGID
-570 DLRAVGGVG
+570 QLQAASIDELRAVGGVG
-579 PTVAEEVHEY
+579 PVVAEEVHEY
-589 FERAESRRLIE
+589 FQRPESRKLIQ
-600 RLLAAGIEI
+600 RLLEAGITI
-609 KKPERREGP
+609 KPPERREGP
-618 LTGKTFVL
+618 LSGKSFVL
-626 TGSLSTLT
+626 TGTLVSLT

-648 IGSTVSKKTNYLVVG
+648 IGSNVTKKTDYLVVG

-680 LDEVAFLELLAT
+680 LDESAFLELI
-692 QGVADN
+692 GVPSDN
-698 AE
+698 AQ